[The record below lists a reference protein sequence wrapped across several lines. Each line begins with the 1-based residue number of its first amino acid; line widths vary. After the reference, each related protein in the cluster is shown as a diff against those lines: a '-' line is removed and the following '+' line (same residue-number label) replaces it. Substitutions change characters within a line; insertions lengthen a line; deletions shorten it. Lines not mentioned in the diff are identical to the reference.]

1 MQNTGLDDAQ
11 AGIKIA
17 RSIYSTEIGK
27 QCKSSLFFSFWK
39 ASLSAHHWL
48 NLKIS
53 SKIYNMG

>member
-1 MQNTGLDDAQ
+1 MQNAGLDDVQ

-17 RSIYSTEIGK
+17 RSIYTTEMGK
-27 QCKSSLFFSFWK
+27 HYKSSLFFSFWK
-39 ASLSAHHWL
+39 PSLSSHHWL